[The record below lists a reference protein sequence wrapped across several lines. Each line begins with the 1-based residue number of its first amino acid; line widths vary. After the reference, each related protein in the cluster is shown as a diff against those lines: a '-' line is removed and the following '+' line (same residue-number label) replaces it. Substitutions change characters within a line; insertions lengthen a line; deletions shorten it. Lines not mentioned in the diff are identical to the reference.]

1 MSRFIAVFKVTPI
14 LGNWNSEDGTFKSD
28 PVFHRNGGGG
38 GGYVFG
44 GCAIVLSGVGEA
56 DSGGQ
61 WGRLAESALTDLKA
75 FQAGG
80 IQVVTVFSVLFVALS
95 VPTR

>member
-1 MSRFIAVFKVTPI
+1 METGIARTALLNPTLFST
-14 LGNWNSEDGTFKSD
+14 EM
-28 PVFHRNGGGG
+28 GGGG
-38 GGYVFG
+38 S
-44 GCAIVLSGVGEA
+44 ANVLSGVGEA